1 MNKGNIRSHFIAL
14 LNRSDITNDLADTF
28 IDHSIKRIQRVLR
41 IPAME
46 ATLNYSITTQTASI
60 ILPNDFLEIIE
71 LHHESKSIQRLP
83 QRMMNDNKKN
93 NEQGLPDFFTRVRA
107 TILLYP
113 EPTSGTVTLNYYKTF
128 DIMSSDSDEN
138 ILAKIASDLIIYG
151 ALTYASDYFIDERGQ
166 VFEQKY
172 QQFLAEIQEQ
182 ANEAEMVGSVQV
194 IRPASNISSLE
205 Y

>member
-1 MNKGNIRSHFIAL
+1 MNLGNLRSHMIAL
-14 LNRSDITNDLADTF
+14 LNRSDITNALADTF
-28 IDHSIKRIQRVLR
+28 IDQSIQRIQRVLR
-41 IPAME
+41 VPSME

-60 ILPNDFLEIIE
+60 VLPNDFLELIE

-83 QRMMNDNKKN
+83 HRMMNDNKLN
-93 NEQGLPDFFTRVRA
+93 TQQGLPDFFIRVRA

-113 EPTSGTVTLNYYKTF
+113 EPSSGTVTLNYYKTF
-128 DIMSSDSDEN
+128 DTMSSDSDEN

-166 VFEQKY
+166 TFEQKY